1 MIRKLRQHRRRRG
14 SSLVIVVLV
23 FMVLMAFIAL
33 GVDYGAVASAR
44 AELQIAADAAAMA
57 GASGLPDEAIAKE
70 RAMAYSEQVSIRG
83 TPITLDDTDIVVG
96 SYDRAAKVFTPGVT
110 VSSDALVVTARRELE
125 MPISSLF
132 GYPTVNLTAVA
143 GGGATTLGKM
153 PDLVIVQDVTTS
165 FRDEIDEARAADEA
179 LVDCIHEKADPESKV
194 GLVAFTGLEYNLL
207 SPSGLVTY
215 ESSYST
221 VVSKIQSI
229 KICDQTPGM
238 KCYGTNHAIGF
249 HMAKAILDA
258 STSDIEVGRAVLMV
272 SDGDPSRNDL
282 TCSKV
287 GGKYRTAAA
296 KALCPGWSNQTQV
309 AKIKAS
315 TLALRDTMEAQGYDI
330 YTVFFNED
338 SDPVQTAFMNDLTAG
353 KGIYLETPDPADL
366 SDLLV
371 QICHAYTSEHPG
383 LLF

>member
-1 MIRKLRQHRRRRG
+1 MNRKQRRLRPRRG
-14 SSLVIVVLV
+14 SSLVIVILV

-57 GASGLPDEAIAKE
+57 GASGLPNEDIARE

-83 TPITLDDTDIVVG
+83 TPITLADSDIVVG
-96 SYDRAAKVFTPGVT
+96 SYDRTAKVFTEGVT
-110 VSSDALVVTARRELE
+110 ASSDALVVTARRELD

-153 PDLVIVQDVTTS
+153 PDLVILQDLTTS

-179 LVDCIHEKADPESKV
+179 LVDCIHEKADPESKI

-215 ESSYST
+215 QSSYST
-221 VVSKIQSI
+221 VISKIQGL
-229 KICDQTPGM
+229 KICDAMPGM
-238 KCYGTNHAIGF
+238 KCYGTDHAMGF

-258 STSDIEVGRAVLMV
+258 STSDAEVGRAVLMV
-272 SDGDPSRNDL
+272 SDGDPTRNDDAC
-282 TCSKV
+282 TKV
-287 GGKYRTAAA
+287 SGKYRTAAA
-296 KALCPGWSNQTQV
+296 KALCPGWGNRPTV
-309 AKIKAS
+309 PNIKAS
-315 TLALRDTMEAQGYDI
+315 TIALRDAMEAKGYDI

-338 SDPVQTAFMNDLTAG
+338 SDPVQTAYMNDLTAG
-353 KGIYLETPDPADL
+353 KGIYLETPDPDDL
-366 SDLLV
+366 GDLLV